1 MATFKNS
8 DSTGLWLHNKLGD
21 EDLWSGISGICSHLA
36 SKEVIQNVQ
45 ACFTTLTPIVKL
57 KLLMAFLHIPRRA
70 VLEHKEDLEDI
81 LRLALHDSDQ
91 WVCMI
96 ADLLRTFPQNGQINL
111 KVEEEHPALA
121 EALQELRV
129 KLSVTDSNALL
140 PLECLY
146 LNPNALTQLVG
157 MQRPLVKHFALKRKP
172 KSAALRAELLI
183 KSAEAAKQQSK
194 VGATAPFKGRG
205 MTPRKNDD
213 LTPLKGIP
221 KTPGFRTANTP
232 RRNTVPLNRNISRM
246 SSVGKERGTKLLDIT
261 EQPIG
266 GGPAAKRRKKQA
278 EQEAIE
284 KAKKEKET
292 AAATT
297 VAQPTPDYAAS
308 LLPPPAS
315 QSRQPTLVD
324 STSAETEPTPSTP
337 TYMPNINVARP
348 AGVNTPLFSATLGTG
363 PSQSFSISARENLS
377 QQLQQQL
384 QQQPPQ
390 YNVSAYT
397 QQQQQ
402 QQEEEIKQPAQP
414 TPPPPYHQ
422 PAPALVPTPAAAPA
436 STPAATPS
444 AAPKKGLSLTREQM
458 LAAQEMFRQS
468 NKVTRPEKALILG
481 FMAGSREN
489 PCPQQGD
496 SMTIK
501 LSEET
506 EMVTKSD
513 GSGEEQLMMAD
524 TFFQMNY
531 ASGEWRRFKRYKPLQ

>member
-21 EDLWSGISGICSHLA
+21 EDLWSGISGICSHLG

-45 ACFTTLTPIVKL
+45 ACFMTLTPTVKL
-57 KLLMAFLHIPRRA
+57 KLLMAFLHIPRRV
-70 VLEHKEDLEDI
+70 VLE
-81 LRLALHDSDQ
+81 
-91 WVCMI
+91 
-96 ADLLRTFPQNGQINL
+96 NGQINL
-111 KVEEEHPALA
+111 NVEENHPALA
-121 EALQELRV
+121 EALQELRI
-129 KLSVTDSNALL
+129 KLSITDSNALL

-146 LNPNALTQLVG
+146 LNPNALIQLVG

-172 KSAALRAELLI
+172 KSAALRAELLL
-183 KSAEAAKQQSK
+183 KSSDAAKQQSK
-194 VGATAPFKGRG
+194 SGGTTPFKGRG
-205 MTPRKNDD
+205 MTRKTED

-221 KTPGFRTANTP
+221 KATPGFRPTNAA

-246 SSVGKERGTKLLDIT
+246 STGGKERGTKLLDIT

-266 GGPAAKRRKKQA
+266 GGPAARRRKKQA
-278 EQEAIE
+278 EQEALE
-284 KAKKEKET
+284 KARKEKET
-292 AAATT
+292 AATATA
-297 VAQPTPDYAAS
+297 AQPTPDYAAS
-308 LLPPPAS
+308 LLPPPAG
-315 QSRQPTLVD
+315 QTRQPAMVE
-324 STSAETEPTPSTP
+324 STIAEAAHTAAAPSYVP
-337 TYMPNINVARP
+337 NLNINVARP
-348 AGVNTPLFSATLGTG
+348 QGASAPLFSTTLGTG
-363 PSQSFSISARENLS
+363 PSQSFSLSARENLS
-377 QQLQQQL
+377 QQIQQQL
-384 QQQPPQ
+384 QQQQPQ
-390 YNVSAYT
+390 YSAPTYT
-397 QQQQQ
+397 PQQQPHIP
-402 QQEEEIKQPAQP
+402 QEEVKQPAQP
-414 TPPPPYHQ
+414 AHPPPYHQ
-422 PAPALVPTPAAAPA
+422 AGVPSVPTPTPQA
-436 STPAATPS
+436 STTPVAPPS
-444 AAPKKGLSLTREQM
+444 AAPKKGLSLTRDQM

-506 EMVTKSD
+506 EMVAKTD